1 MTDIVERLLLL
12 KGMIYCQWWHSDPD
26 KQTIDFDKIAK
37 EAADEIERLR
47 AEVLKWGDFIDT
59 FPHGH
64 LDWQSTAPMPPEFA
78 LNLHSEWWR
87 KARDAF
93 AGSLYLELYRKREA
107 ENKND

>member
-1 MTDIVERLLLL
+1 MDIVERLRRWSPEESTHELLL
-12 KGMIYCQWWHSDPD
+12 N
-26 KQTIDFDKIAK
+26 
-37 EAADEIERLR
+37 AADEIERLR
-47 AEVLKWGDFIDT
+47 AEVLMWGDFIDT

-93 AGSLYLELYRKREA
+93 AGSLYSELYRKREA
-107 ENKND
+107 EGKE